1 MREKGSE
8 PCVVASATKAPA
20 MHKNWLLVGGPQVPR
35 LSQRRGGFFAGDT
48 QMDEAFL
55 RSFGEVPPRCP
66 SVKGDV
72 VMMSH

>member
-1 MREKGSE
+1 
-8 PCVVASATKAPA
+8 

-35 LSQRRGGFFAGDT
+35 LSQRRDGFFAGDT